1 MRPFPAGPATRSALY
16 LLAALK
22 ALSLVL
28 MAQAVASMLA
38 GLAAHDPAWAD
49 QLVLGVAGAVLRS
62 LTVWAQS
69 VASRRAALKEKKEL
83 HSQLLEQALR
93 NGTRAAGRR
102 AWPGGGGRGPA
113 KTPSPRPPPP

>member
-16 LLAALK
+16 LLGLLAALK

-49 QLVLGVAGAVLRS
+49 QLVLG
-62 LTVWAQS
+62 
-69 VASRRAALKEKKEL
+69 RRRGGAALTDGVGA
-83 HSQLLEQALR
+83 SPWPR
-93 NGTRAAGRR
+93 AGRR
-102 AWPGGGGRGPA
+102 SG
-113 KTPSPRPPPP
+113 